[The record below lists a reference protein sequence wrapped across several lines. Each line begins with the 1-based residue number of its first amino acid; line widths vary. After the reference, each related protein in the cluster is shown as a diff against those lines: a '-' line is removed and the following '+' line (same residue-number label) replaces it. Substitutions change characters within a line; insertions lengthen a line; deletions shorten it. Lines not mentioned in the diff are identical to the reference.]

1 MVLEYMKRGI
11 IAFVLILSVISFTS
25 AGIFDWFKDPQLA
38 PQNFSV
44 TVGNAVPVVDIV
56 DNPGSIALNP
66 SSTRPVSINFTAQ
79 DNNGISDLND
89 ATVSISFDY
98 SGGGEQRTGGI
109 ADCSTSDIDSY
120 TREYICFIDMEF
132 YDIAGIWDITVSI
145 DDLAGPLTG
154 TNNTESFTVG
164 ELKFIS
170 LTPPTISFGVVSP
183 GQTNI
188 AGGDT
193 TVTNDGNY
201 DIQSNDLLIVSR
213 ALIGQTIATQNIS
226 GDDFASADQ
235 SEGDVCGS
243 GTSLDENDQIPI
255 PNFILSKGA
264 AATRDVQ
271 HCLTSVPLGISDQV
285 YSTED
290 YPAWEFNIV

>member
-89 ATVSISFDY
+89 ATVSISF
-98 SGGGEQRTGGI
+98 
-109 ADCSTSDIDSY
+109 
-120 TREYICFIDMEF
+120 CFIDMEF